1 MISRAGQGGRS
12 SRPVWTDGFA
22 PIIEAFERASGCACR
37 VLMATQGSSVV
48 VHDSLGEGDGWQ
60 TAEGAW
66 DIGDDTVLEV
76 RVGTSDP
83 DPEPALQLLGVSL
96 AKLAG
101 SEREISSLSQELVE
115 RHEEVD
121 LLASISETLGSVM
134 QLHEAAH
141 HILGDVVRITGA
153 SRAGLWIHEPAEHRL
168 VLIASAGDI
177 EPRTRQLAV
186 DDRESYT
193 ARVFASQ
200 EPMLVS
206 GDDEVLSV
214 PVTYQP
220 PEENALRLGVLNL
233 VGREGGEGFTVGERR
248 LLTAIAAQ
256 VGAAIEHAR
265 LVEES
270 LHRER
275 ITAELALAHEM
286 QLKLLPDLAQ
296 FQDVA
301 DVAGRF
307 EPAESVG
314 GDLYQ
319 LVRLSGGRLGVL
331 LGDVSS
337 HGVSAALIM
346 TLTMSAA
353 TIVGREGKQPG
364 EVLRRIHSELM
375 RELESTEMYMT
386 IFYGVIDPM
395 RGELRYANAGHPYA
409 FQIGSRGPA
418 RLPALD
424 PPLGILGL
432 ESYSESQV
440 SWSATDVLLLF
451 TDGLAQC
458 FQEEELFTDERLA
471 WCASAECPDGASR
484 AVDALFDLHVDS
496 DDCPPDDRTAL
507 AVRMRDQSLVTGQE
521 MRDRSPE

>member
-1 MISRAGQGGRS
+1 MISRSGQGGRS
-12 SRPVWTDGFA
+12 SRPVWSDGFA
-22 PIIEAFERASGCACR
+22 PIIEAFERASGCVCR
-37 VLMATQGSSVV
+37 VVVAAAESTIV
-48 VHDSLGEGDGWQ
+48 VHDSLGDSDGWR
-60 TAEGAW
+60 TADGAW
-66 DIGDDTVLEV
+66 EIGDETVIEV
-76 RVGTSDP
+76 CVGTADP

-96 AKLAG
+96 AKLAA
-101 SEREISSLSQELVE
+101 SESEISALSQELVE

-121 LLASISETLGSVM
+121 LLASIGDTLGSVM
-134 QLHEAAH
+134 QLREAAH

-153 SRAGLWIHEPAEHRL
+153 SRAGLWIHEPADHRL
-168 VLIASAGDI
+168 ALIASAGDV
-177 EPRTRQLAV
+177 EPANLQLAV

-200 EPMLVS
+200 EPILVS

-220 PEENALRLGVLNL
+220 PDGNSRRLGVLNL
-233 VGREGGEGFTVGERR
+233 VRGEEGEGFTAGERR
-248 LLTAIAAQ
+248 LLAAIAAQ

-286 QLKLLPDLAQ
+286 QLKLLPDLTQ

-307 EPAESVG
+307 EPADSVG

-353 TIVGREGKQPG
+353 TIVGREGKPPG
-364 EVLRRIHSELM
+364 EVLRRIHSELL

-386 IFYGVIDPM
+386 IFYGVIDPL

-409 FQIGSRGPA
+409 FQIGSGGPT

-432 ESYSESQV
+432 ESYSESRV

-458 FQEEELFTDERLA
+458 FPEEQLFADERLA
-471 WCASAECPDGASR
+471 WCASPECSDGASR
-484 AVDALFDLHVDS
+484 AVDALYDLHLHG

-507 AVRMRDQSLVTGQE
+507 AVRMRN
-521 MRDRSPE
+521 RSEE

>member
-1 MISRAGQGGRS
+1 MISRSGRGGRS
-12 SRPVWTDGFA
+12 SRPVWSDGFG

-37 VLMATQGSSVV
+37 VVVATGDSTVV
-48 VHDSLGEGDGWQ
+48 VHDSLGEHEGWQ
-60 TAEGAW
+60 TAEGRW
-66 DIGDDTVLEV
+66 EIGDESALDVC
-76 RVGTSDP
+76 VGTPDP
-83 DPEPALQLLGVSL
+83 DPDPALQLLGVSL

-134 QLHEAAH
+134 QLREAAH
-141 HILGDVVRITGA
+141 HILDDVVRITGA
-153 SRAGLWIHEPAEHRL
+153 RQAGLWIHEPADHRL
-168 VLIASAGDI
+168 ALIASAGDS
-177 EPRTRQLAV
+177 EPTTRQLEV
-186 DDRESYT
+186 DNRESYT

-200 EPMLVS
+200 EPMLVNE
-206 GDDEVLSV
+206 DEEILSV

-220 PEENALRLGVLNL
+220 PDGNPRRLGVLNL
-233 VGREGGEGFTVGERR
+233 VGREEGDGFTTGERR
-248 LLTAIAAQ
+248 LLAAIATQ

-286 QLKLLPDLAQ
+286 QLKLLPDLSQ

-319 LVRLSGGRLGVL
+319 LVRLPEGRLGVL

-353 TIVGREGKQPG
+353 TIVGREGKSPG
-364 EVLRRIHSELM
+364 EVLRRIHSELL

-386 IFYGVIDPM
+386 IFYGVIDPAQ
-395 RGELRYANAGHPYA
+395 GVLRYANAGHPYA
-409 FQIGSRGPA
+409 FQVGDRGPV

-424 PPLGILGL
+424 PPLGIRGL
-432 ESYSESQV
+432 ESYSETDV
-440 SWSATDVLLLF
+440 EWSATDVLLLF

-458 FQEEELFTDERLA
+458 FPEELLFTDERLS
-471 WCASAECPDGASR
+471 WCSSPECSDGASR
-484 AVDALFDLHVDS
+484 AVDALYDLHMHS

-507 AVRMRDQSLVTGQE
+507 AVRMRDRTPLDGG
-521 MRDRSPE
+521 PERE

>member
-1 MISRAGQGGRS
+1 MISRSGQGGRS
-12 SRPVWTDGFA
+12 SRPVWSDGFA

-37 VLMATQGSSVV
+37 VRVVASDSESV
-48 VHDSLGEGDGWQ
+48 VHDSLGESDGWQ
-60 TAEGAW
+60 TADGAW
-66 DIGDDTVLEV
+66 EIGEDTVLQV
-76 RVGTSDP
+76 CVGSADP

-96 AKLAG
+96 AKLAS
-101 SEREISSLSQELVE
+101 SEREIAALSQELVE

-121 LLASISETLGSVM
+121 LLASISDTLGSVL
-134 QLHEAAH
+134 QLREAAH

-153 SRAGLWIHEPAEHRL
+153 SRAALWIHEPADHRL
-168 VLIASAGDI
+168 ILIASAGDT
-177 EPRTRQLAV
+177 EPTTRQLAV

-200 EPMLVS
+200 EPMTVS
-206 GDDEVLSV
+206 GDDEILSV

-220 PEENALRLGVLNL
+220 PDGASRRLGVLNL
-233 VGREGGEGFTVGERR
+233 FGREGGEGFATGERR
-248 LLTAIAAQ
+248 LLAAIATQ
-256 VGAAIEHAR
+256 VGAAVEHAR

-286 QLKLLPDLAQ
+286 QLKLLPDLTQ
-296 FQDVA
+296 FHDVA
-301 DVAGRF
+301 DIAGRF

-319 LVRLSGGRLGVL
+319 LVRLSEGRLGVL

-353 TIVGREGKQPG
+353 TIVGREGKPPG
-364 EVLRRIHSELM
+364 EVLRRIHSELL

-386 IFYGVIDPM
+386 IFYGVIDPV

-409 FQIGSRGPA
+409 FQVGSGGPA

-432 ESYSESQV
+432 ESYSENRV
-440 SWSATDVLLLF
+440 PWAVTDVLLLF

-458 FQEEELFTDERLA
+458 FPEEQLYADERLA
-471 WCASAECPDGASR
+471 WCANPECSDGASR
-484 AVDALFDLHVDS
+484 AVDALYELHTHA

-507 AVRMRDQSLVTGQE
+507 AVRMRSSG
-521 MRDRSPE
+521 

>member
-12 SRPVWTDGFA
+12 NRPVWSDGFV

-37 VLMATQGSSVV
+37 VVMAGQESTVV
-48 VHDSLGEGDGWQ
+48 VHDSLGESDGWQ
-60 TAEGAW
+60 TADGAW
-66 DIGDDTVLEV
+66 DVGDDTVMEV
-76 RVGTSDP
+76 RVGSAGA
-83 DPEPALQLLGVSL
+83 DPEPPLHLLGVSL

-101 SEREISSLSQELVE
+101 SESEISSLSQELVE
-115 RHEEVD
+115 RHEEVE

-134 QLHEAAH
+134 KLNEAAH

-153 SRAGLWIHEPAEHRL
+153 SRAGLWIHEPADHRL
-168 VLIASAGDI
+168 VLIASAGDV
-177 EPRTRQLAV
+177 EPTSRELAV

-220 PEENALRLGVLNL
+220 PDESSRRLGVLNL
-233 VGREGGEGFTVGERR
+233 VGREGGDGFTVGERR
-248 LLTAIAAQ
+248 LLAAIAAQ
-256 VGAAIEHAR
+256 VGAAVEHAR

-319 LVRLSGGRLGVL
+319 LVRLSEGRLGVL

-353 TIVGREGKQPG
+353 TIVGREGKAPG
-364 EVLRRIHSELM
+364 EVLRRIHRELL

-386 IFYGVIDPM
+386 IFYGVIDPV
-395 RGELRYANAGHPYA
+395 RQELCYANAGHPYA
-409 FQIGSRGPA
+409 FRIGLEGPE

-432 ESYSESQV
+432 ESYSESRV
-440 SWSATDVLLLF
+440 PWSATDVLLLF

-458 FQEEELFTDERLA
+458 FSEDLLFSDERLA
-471 WCASAECPDGASR
+471 WCASAECTDGASR
-484 AVDALFDLHVDS
+484 AVDALYDLHAHA

-507 AVRMRDQSLVTGQE
+507 AVRMRGPSVGG
-521 MRDRSPE
+521 SSA